1 MASIFK
7 RDKKK
12 KNAPYWIQYVDHTG
26 KRKTHKGFTDKGL
39 TEQLAA
45 KLENEIM
52 LRKSGL
58 IDSDTEDVANIK
70 SAKIES
76 ELKLYKEALSGK
88 GNSSKHIN
96 LTIGRITRVL
106 DGCGLHTVGQ
116 IDAGKV
122 EVYLYKMRKK
132 KNLGAKTFNHYAQ
145 ALQSFGAWLVS
156 KRKLVRNPLLGIDRL
171 NTEADVR
178 HKRRALNADE
188 MAKLIAA
195 ARSSE
200 KDVQCYSPELRAKLY
215 IVAYGTGLRRKELA
229 SLTKSNFDLKASP
242 PTVTVE
248 AASSKHRKKDVLPL
262 HPEVVALLTGWF
274 DQLGNRQKLFPSLAK
289 KKTWLM
295 VKKDLELAEIPY
307 KTDEGV
313 ADFHAA
319 GRHSY
324 VSGLVASGA
333 SITQVKELARHGDIR
348 MTMRYTHVGMDEKVN
363 ALNGLEFP
371 KEETATDDALHMR
384 CTSGGSEIPKVSQ
397 DDTKPNPKAADND
410 PGANKNP
417 CVNRGIVS
425 ECHLEALNDFFPSS
439 GGGGDRTRVP
449 RCIQNS
455 LYVCSRLFLVF
466 ENKTDKRQPEKSS
479 RRKLNLT
486 ENVFDVTHSDLE
498 LMTSS

>member
-1 MASIFK
+1 MASIYK
-7 RDKKK
+7 RNKKK
-12 KNAPYWIQYVDHTG
+12 KNEPYWIQYVDHTG

-45 KLENEIM
+45 KLENEVM

-70 SAKIES
+70 LATIEG

-88 GNSSKHIN
+88 GNSTKHID

-106 DGCGLHTVGQ
+106 NGSRINKVGQ

-156 KRKLVRNPLLGIDRL
+156 KRKLARNPMLGIDRL
-171 NTEADVR
+171 NTESDVR
-178 HKRRALNADE
+178 HKRRALKADE
-188 MAKLIAA
+188 IAKLIAA

-215 IVAYGTGLRRKELA
+215 IIAYGTGLRRKELA
-229 SLTKSNFDLKASP
+229 SLTKSNFDLEAAP

-274 DQLGNRQKLFPSLAK
+274 DQLGSRQKLFPSLAK

-295 VKKDLELAEIPY
+295 VKQDLELAEIPY

-333 SITQVKELARHGDIR
+333 SITQIKELARHGDIR
-348 MTMRYTHVGMDEKVN
+348 MTMRYTHVGMDEQVN

-371 KEETATDDALHMR
+371 KDDALHMR
-384 CTSGGSEIPKVSQ
+384 CTSGVSEKPKVTQ
-397 DDTKPNPKAADND
+397 NDTKPNPEVAENEQ
-410 PGANKNP
+410 GAYKNP
-417 CVNRGIVS
+417 RVNGGIVS
-425 ECHLEALNDFFPSS
+425 DCHLDALSDFYPSS

-449 RCIQNS
+449 RCIHNG
-455 LYVCSRLFLVF
+455 LYVCSRLFPVF
-466 ENKTDKRQPEKSS
+466 ENQTGKRQPEKFS
-479 RRKLNLT
+479 RRKL
-486 ENVFDVTHSDLE
+486 
-498 LMTSS
+498 